1 MLCWMVER
9 EGLEENW
16 RKINRSKAKRTPP
29 ATVTETAPVGP
40 LPQVREPVPGV
51 PDYDTSRAR
60 HEFEKANLAELERK
74 RREGEL
80 IDRETVGRSLAKL
93 MSILRGGLLALP
105 STLRDR
111 VPHLT
116 PEDIDVAETLIRLQ
130 LEELA
135 AGIVADG
142 LPVLSDG

>member
-1 MLCWMVER
+1 MVER
-9 EGLEENW
+9 DGIEEAWARAN
-16 RKINRSKAKRTPP
+16 RKKGRKPGAPAPAAPQATPAPPPSRRP
-29 ATVTETAPVGP
+29 ADAGE
-40 LPQVREPVPGV
+40 V
-51 PDYDTSRAR
+51 PDYNDSRAR

-80 IDRETVGRSLAKL
+80 IEREMVGRSLARL

-111 VPHLT
+111 IPHLT
-116 PEDIDVAETLIRLQ
+116 PGDIDTAETLIRLQ

-135 AGIVADG
+135 AGIEADG

>member
-1 MLCWMVER
+1 
-9 EGLEENW
+9 
-16 RKINRSKAKRTPP
+16 
-29 ATVTETAPVGP
+29 
-40 LPQVREPVPGV
+40 V
-51 PDYDTSRAR
+51 PDYNESRAR

-80 IDRETVGRSLAKL
+80 IERETVSRSLARL

-111 VPHLT
+111 IPHLT
-116 PEDIDVAETLIRLQ
+116 PEDIDTAETLIRLQ

-135 AGIVADG
+135 AGIEADG